1 MKGISNKTI
10 ITWLVDNGY
19 LKIIVTDKGA
29 KIKRPTEAGQS
40 IGIFTEQKEG
50 HNGAYVAVLY
60 DANAQNFILNNI
72 SAIIE
77 QE

>member
-1 MKGISNKTI
+1 M
-10 ITWLVDNGY
+10 
-19 LKIIVTDKGA
+19 A
-29 KIKRPTEAGQS
+29 KIAFTKLGLKRKDEVKTVNINNNVIEAGQS

-50 HNGAYVAVLY
+50 HNGTYVAVLY
-60 DANAQNFILNNI
+60 NANAQNFILNNI

>member
-19 LKIIVTDKGA
+19 LKIIVNDKGA

-50 HNGAYVAVLY
+50 HNGTYVAVLY
-60 DANAQNFILNNI
+60 DANAQKFILNNI